1 MKFMYH
7 LSSTLLFLFSFAITF
22 SYAIDMN
29 VGDSIASFSAND
41 ENGNLWNLKDN
52 LNNKYLVVY
61 FYPAALTGGW
71 TKQAQGYRDS
81 KDELDGLNIKVIGI
95 SGDAVSNL
103 KHFKKSNNLNFTLLS
118 DITGE
123 IASKFGVSVKEG
135 GTFTKTFENQ
145 EIEIKRSY
153 TPSRWTF
160 ILDNTAKII
169 YKDTEVDF
177 NNDNQEVINFL
188 KELK

>member
-1 MKFMYH
+1 M
-7 LSSTLLFLFSFAITF
+7 
-22 SYAIDMN
+22 
-29 VGDSIASFSAND
+29 
-41 ENGNLWNLKDN
+41 DN
-52 LNNKYLVVY
+52 LNVNVV
-61 FYPAALTGGW
+61 
-71 TKQAQGYRDS
+71 
-81 KDELDGLNIKVIGI
+81 GI

-103 KHFKKSNNLNFTLLS
+103 KHFKKSNSLNFTLLS

-123 IASKFGVSVKEG
+123 IANKFGVSVKVG

-177 NNDNQEVINFL
+177 NNDNQKVLEFL
-188 KELK
+188 KNLN